1 MYIYMYIYRYTY
13 TYVDGLHSCAWH
25 DSSTRVSW
33 LIHVRGWRVTDIVSI
48 WMSRSTSFPDRSF
61 EWRGHREFPRKLVWN
76 LGDSREKL
84 FNMYGDSR
92 ENLLEI
98 LAVVII
104 SSAISS
110 VCSMNESRHI
120 EIGHVTHLNKACH
133 AGIRHG
139 THIDGTCHTYDW
151 VMLWVMSKKWM
162 IHVTHMDG
170 SCHTYEWVST
180 HRNESCRTYDW
191 GMSSRNTSWH
201 IYGWVMSH
209 IWMSTDT

>member
-1 MYIYMYIYRYTY
+1 MSYNMFLSHVSCTCLFYTSLLSNVCLFWRIYVSFTRVDELQHICIYMYIYMYIHEYTC

-110 VCSMNESRHI
+110 VCSMNESRYI
-120 EIGHVTHLNKACH
+120 QVSVT
-133 AGIRHG
+133 
-139 THIDGTCHTYDW
+139 Y
-151 VMLWVMSKKWM
+151 M
-162 IHVTHMDG
+162 
-170 SCHTYEWVST
+170 
-180 HRNESCRTYDW
+180 NESWHTDDSSIRATCLIHIRDMTHPYVWHVSFTYV
-191 GMSSRNTSWH
+191 T
-201 IYGWVMSH
+201 
-209 IWMSTDT
+209 